1 MWRVAL
7 AYTIRNR
14 PTYARVLRCT
24 RVFHAYCVRS
34 FCLFISYKRQI
45 LIFLKKQKQI
55 AARLNNVLPSLGLC
69 CFASRTTTD
78 FFRKLA
84 TDFAVGGVTKLVVLA
99 KSFVLQPQRGYS
111 YVASHRR
118 GGTMCARPQAIAR
131 RACTPSRRARLEPGA
146 RARHNGGK
154 P

>member
-1 MWRVAL
+1 MWL
-7 AYTIRNR
+7 WPILYGTGQPMHAYSG
-14 PTYARVLRCT
+14 ARVFSMHIVCEAFVYLYLIN
-24 RVFHAYCVRS
+24 AKY
-34 FCLFISYKRQI
+34 LF
-45 LIFLKKQKQI
+45 FLKKQKQI

-84 TDFAVGGVTKLVVLA
+84 TDFAVGGVTKLVVVA